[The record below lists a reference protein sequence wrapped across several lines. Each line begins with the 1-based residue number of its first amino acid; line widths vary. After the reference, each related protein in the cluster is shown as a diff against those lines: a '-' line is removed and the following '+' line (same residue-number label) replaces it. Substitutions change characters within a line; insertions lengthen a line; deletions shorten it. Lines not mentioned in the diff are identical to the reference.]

1 MQTLKLARERLNVR
15 YKGGTGDNR
24 QNTKKKRIDQVARK
38 TFTIATNVN
47 YPKTFE
53 QNFKTKDG
61 KVLTAYVFQTLRTL
75 TLLNTP
81 DVQRGQRVRIT
92 GKTNST
98 KEENKPGQQ
107 EQPNKKKGQSYRK
120 TNRRAPDTQ
129 VANNLRNEFTN
140 RGEG

>member
-1 MQTLKLARERLNVR
+1 MQTLKLARERSNVR

-24 QNTKKKRIDQVARK
+24 QNTKKTHRPGDTKNIYNSNKRKLSENI
-38 TFTIATNVN
+38 
-47 YPKTFE
+47 E

-81 DVQRGQRVRIT
+81 DVQRGQRGRIT

-120 TNRRAPDTQ
+120 TNRRAPDTE
-129 VANNLRNEFTN
+129 VANFLRNEFTN